1 MNRKLAV
8 ASRLREVREDL
19 FGANGVDS
27 IAKALNVPVAT
38 WQNYEL
44 GVTIPGELLL
54 AFLVVVGVDPIWLL
68 TGDGERFITRSG
80 AAMSTFH
87 DL

>member
-1 MNRKLAV
+1 MNQKIAI
-8 ASRLREVREDL
+8 ASRLREVREYL

-54 AFLVVVGVDPIWLL
+54 AFLVVVGVDPNWLL
-68 TGDGERFITRSG
+68 TGEGERLITRSSEV
-80 AAMSTFH
+80 ASTFH
-87 DL
+87 SF